1 MTNKELLKILELA
14 QANNIKEGTLRIL
27 LNVLESKEEI
37 KKEQL
42 IQLKFLL
49 KESDINDEILL
60 KILEKSCHYNNT
72 NWNFIKKLNSHPAI
86 KEYLSHQDF
95 FKDVWRNILE
105 FVSKLPQSPV
115 LDSVY
120 IKWLKYIQ
128 NESENLTLSELKW
141 FHKIMKESISSP
153 LSHSNWYFTYLLDP
167 KKEHREE
174 IFNLLKQNIF
184 NMLSEGVNI
193 DQVEIK
199 AQKIVECYQLY
210 GYTLASKYATIIAC
224 IIDLDIPLIE
234 NDLEKKIYL
243 GLYNVILC
251 LPDSTASN
259 FLNSLYYKLVID
271 KSIHPLKRLLFMQ
284 NLGDTI
290 AQKLLLKDDIIAI
303 LWQIYEK
310 EDQKAMEILKY
321 AFSNNGIRH
330 NALCR
335 TFLKNETNKQVL
347 ELARQVFLINRV
359 RQDTASLQILNFLKT
374 SEEKIEFLH
383 SLDEKYPD
391 NTEKQRAKNK
401 QKEEQTQKLLE
412 TYTSF
417 LEKNVDLKQLTN
429 VLNASDNLDINLTR
443 IRRKRNE

>member
-14 QANNIKEGTLRIL
+14 QANNIKESTLRIL

-42 IQLKFLL
+42 IQLKSLL
-49 KESDINDEILL
+49 TESDINDEILL
-60 KILEKSCHYNNT
+60 KILEKSYHYKNT

-95 FKDVWRNILE
+95 FKDVWKNILE
-105 FVSKLPQSPV
+105 FVSKLPQVPV

-167 KKEHREE
+167 KREHREE

-210 GYTLASKYATIIAC
+210 GYTLASTYATIIAC

-259 FLNSLYYKLVID
+259 FLNSLY
-271 KSIHPLKRLLFMQ
+271 
-284 NLGDTI
+284 T
-290 AQKLLLKDDIIAI
+290 
-303 LWQIYEK
+303 
-310 EDQKAMEILKY
+310 
-321 AFSNNGIRH
+321 
-330 NALCR
+330 
-335 TFLKNETNKQVL
+335 
-347 ELARQVFLINRV
+347 
-359 RQDTASLQILNFLKT
+359 
-374 SEEKIEFLH
+374 
-383 SLDEKYPD
+383 
-391 NTEKQRAKNK
+391 
-401 QKEEQTQKLLE
+401 
-412 TYTSF
+412 
-417 LEKNVDLKQLTN
+417 
-429 VLNASDNLDINLTR
+429 
-443 IRRKRNE
+443 